1 MDPKAAN
8 IPIDE
13 AFIRNGADRITEAD
27 IQRVDEHSEEIKSRF
42 LGEGPLGTF
51 VEELILALRL
61 TSDYVTGRY
70 RKIPYWAITAIAFMF
85 LYIVNPMD
93 LIPDF
98 IIGLGQLDDLAVVSM
113 CLILVRQEIHV
124 YKAWRAE
131 RAESGSG

>member
-1 MDPKAAN
+1 MEPKTAN
-8 IPIDE
+8 MPIDE
-13 AFIRNGADRITEAD
+13 TFIRNGADRITEAD
-27 IQRVDEHSEEIKSRF
+27 IQRVDERSEEIKSRF

-51 VEELILALRL
+51 VEELLLALYL

-70 RKIPYWAITAIAFMF
+70 QRIPYWAIGAIAFMF
-85 LYIVNPMD
+85 LYLANPMD
-93 LIPDF
+93 LVPDF

>member
-1 MDPKAAN
+1 MELKTEN
-8 IPIDE
+8 TSIDE
-13 AFIRNGADRITEAD
+13 AFIRNGADRITDAD
-27 IQRVDEHSEEIKSRF
+27 IQRVNERSEEIKSRF

-51 VEELILALRL
+51 VEELFLALRL

-70 RKIPYWAITAIAFMF
+70 QKIPYWAIGAITFMF
-85 LYIVNPMD
+85 LYLANPMD

-98 IIGLGQLDDLAVVSM
+98 IIGLGQIDDLAVVSM

-131 RAESGSG
+131 QTDSP